1 MHQYTSEIDNLTE
14 ESNREFQQPQK
25 ERLAVNIQRA
35 TLLDLLK
42 LAFDF
47 KAIMQII
54 TQPTD
59 DPGTWVTPSDSLLLN
74 TVLTEDAVQISTEL
88 RERRPREHT
97 MWRKKSS
104 WGRQWHHWENWSF
117 ILILSPRISTKPTG
131 SLLAKSFLSSF
142 VTPTI
147 LYWHVFDDFSKQ
159 SLSNMKDHLD
169 GRLPGKAFYGSS
181 NSSSLLRWS
190 NESTVRGLQLQQE
203 DLLDLKA
210 ISQLKL
216 LRIKRSVLLS

>member
-104 WGRQWHHWENWSF
+104 WGRQWHH
-117 ILILSPRISTKPTG
+117 
-131 SLLAKSFLSSF
+131 
-142 VTPTI
+142 
-147 LYWHVFDDFSKQ
+147 
-159 SLSNMKDHLD
+159 
-169 GRLPGKAFYGSS
+169 
-181 NSSSLLRWS
+181 
-190 NESTVRGLQLQQE
+190 
-203 DLLDLKA
+203 
-210 ISQLKL
+210 
-216 LRIKRSVLLS
+216 